1 MTDDTKRTKRRRR
14 RSVAKAADTPEFKHR
29 AKSLAS
35 ALGGYENLNPAQRW
49 LCRAAAQLSLELEAM
64 EGKRA
69 AGEEIDLREYGMLT
83 DRLGRLTERL
93 GLQPESQKPASGIEF
108 VVTVEVDEHGNEI
121 VPVPPPLI
129 DVTPE
134 QIEPRREELSAIP
147 DNSCEADPTPR
158 PLTSDERLAAHD
170 AKKAAWLA
178 NERAKAAQRPASPWT
193 SFLTPDGE
201 IMNPGPRITD
211 WSDRR
216 R

>member
-1 MTDDTKRTKRRRR
+1 MPMTDDSTKRRRR
-14 RSVAKAADTPEFKHR
+14 RSVAKIADTPEFRYR

-49 LCRAAAQLSLELEAM
+49 LCRAAAQLSLELEEM
-64 EGKRA
+64 EGRRA
-69 AGEEIDLREYGMLT
+69 QGQEVDRREYGMLV

-93 GLQPESQKPASGIEF
+93 GLQPEAQKPASGFEF

-121 VPVPPPLI
+121 VPEPYVPPQI

-134 QIEPRREELSAIP
+134 RVEQLPEPAHILHQPEQIESAP
-147 DNSCEADPTPR
+147 PTSAD
-158 PLTSDERLAAHD
+158 RLARHD
-170 AKKAAWLA
+170 AEKAAWLA

-201 IMNPGPRITD
+201 IMNSGPRIYD